1 MNDVKIPI
9 IDFIKYYAALV
20 GIAAGYLFGPMDGLF
35 IALILFVIIDYL
47 TGVIVAILEKKLSS
61 EIGFKGI
68 CKKVLIFILVALANI
83 IDVYVMK
90 CGAAV
95 RTSVIFFYLAN
106 EGISILENVSKT
118 GLPVPEKLRKI
129 LDQLNK
135 EDIDE

>member
-1 MNDVKIPI
+1 MEVKMPVF
-9 IDFIKYYAALV
+9 DFLKYYAALV
-20 GIAAGYLFGPMDGLF
+20 GVAAGAILGPMDGLF
-35 IALILFVIIDYL
+35 IALIIFIVMDYL
-47 TGVIVAILEKKLSS
+47 TGVMVAILEKRLSS

-68 CKKVLIFILVALANI
+68 CKKILIFVLVALANI

-129 LDQLNK
+129 LDQLNE
-135 EDIDE
+135 EDVDE

>member
-1 MNDVKIPI
+1 MEVKIPLL
-9 IDFIKYYAALV
+9 DFIKYYAALAGV
-20 GIAAGYLFGPMDGLF
+20 AAGAILGPMDGLF
-35 IALILFVIIDYL
+35 IALIIFVIMDYL

-68 CKKVLIFILVALANI
+68 CKKILIFVLVALANI

-118 GLPVPEKLRKI
+118 GLTVPEKLRRI

-135 EDIDE
+135 EDIDG